1 MVAFLPFV
9 LALTIQ
15 AGPPAAPL
23 VADRLAE
30 VYLLYVEGRSLAEG
44 DNLPGAIAKY
54 RQALEVMPQAAEIR
68 AELAG
73 VHAQQGD
80 LAQAETEATRALA
93 IEPTNRSAHRLL
105 GLIVASRVQRAE
117 PGAVRELVQ
126 SALGHLERSTVA
138 PVRDPVVL
146 LTLGELYL
154 RAGDHEKAIHTLQQ
168 FLIDRPGYP
177 QAVMLL
183 VQAYREVGKPEAAQA
198 LIDGFG
204 APSDDSPEARV
215 RAAEALEAR
224 GEWARAADAW
234 SEVLVDDPR
243 DSNARVRYAAALV
256 NGGDLPRG
264 RGELQALVRDD
275 PSEPNGWHMLAEV
288 ELRAGRLEA
297 AETAARRLA
306 TLDAADG
313 RAPLLLARIAAARG
327 DHRGVVTLLQA
338 RIVQPAEADLAS
350 GLFSEMAA
358 RLADAWFEL
367 GDGKR
372 AVAALESAR
381 SRVPDDLQLAFNLGA
396 MYDQAGNQGKAET
409 TFRAVIAADPEHA
422 QALNYLGYML
432 ADRGRKLTEAV
443 GLIQRALTID
453 PENPAYLDSLGW
465 AYFKL
470 GRLAEAVGPL
480 ERAAAGAPDSSV
492 IQDHLGEAYLRLRR
506 YADAAAVFD
515 RALAGDL
522 DGITAET
529 LTRKRDRASQSA
541 GKR

>member
-1 MVAFLPFV
+1 MMALLPFV

-15 AGPPAAPL
+15 AGPAAGP
-23 VADRLAE
+23 VSAERLAE
-30 VYLLYVEGRSLAEG
+30 VYFLYVEGRSLAEG

-105 GLIVASRVQRAE
+105 GLIVASRIQRAD
-117 PGAVRELVQ
+117 PGAVRGLVQ
-126 SALGHLERSTVA
+126 SALGHLEQSSIG
-138 PVRDPVVL
+138 PVRDPIVL

-183 VQAYREVGKPEAAQA
+183 VQAYRDVGRPEAAQA
-198 LIDGFG
+198 LIDGMG
-204 APSDDSPEARV
+204 APSEDSPEARV

-224 GEWARAADAW
+224 GEGARAADAW

-243 DSNARVRYAAALV
+243 DSNARLRYAAALV

-275 PSEPNGWHMLAEV
+275 PSGPNGWHMLAEV
-288 ELRAGRLEA
+288 ELRAGRIDA

-306 TLDAADG
+306 ALDVADG
-313 RAPLLLARIAAARG
+313 RGPLLLARVQTARG
-327 DHRGVVTLLQA
+327 DFRGVVTLLEA
-338 RIVQPAEADLAS
+338 RVAKPSEADLAA
-350 GLFSEMAA
+350 GWFAEMAA
-358 RLADAWFEL
+358 RLGDAWFEL
-367 GDGKR
+367 GDRKR
-372 AVAALESAR
+372 AVSTLESAR
-381 SRVPDDLQLAFNLGA
+381 GRLPDDLQLAYNLAA
-396 MYDQAGNQGKAET
+396 MYDQVGDQGKAEK
-409 TFRAVIAADPEHA
+409 TFRSVIAADPEHA

-432 ADRGRKLTEAV
+432 ADRGRKLNEAV
-443 GLIQRALTID
+443 DLVQRALAID
-453 PENPAYLDSLGW
+453 PDNPAYLDSLGW

-492 IQDHLGEAYLRLRR
+492 IQDHLGEAYLRLQR
-506 YADAAAVFD
+506 YADAAAAFD
-515 RALAGDL
+515 RAISGDL